1 MLALHK
7 SAGKL
12 DAQHTNVQHV
22 SSNTICFYAKVLKAA
37 QSDKVSTLLCEKY
50 FSTSFVQL

>member
-7 SAGKL
+7 SAAKL
-12 DAQHTNVQHV
+12 DAQHTDVQHV
-22 SSNTICFYAKVLKAA
+22 SSNTICFYANVLYAA